1 MYLRK
6 PSSEGFFIFVNKMTI
21 SLYYQHRQISF
32 CQKKDYLRKNKLS
45 CMILKQTLRPL
56 RYSTLLCL
64 LYVANISLKSQT
76 KGNGSMTQFYIV
88 TIVFTVLVLAAVI
101 SIFISKK
108 KKK

>member
-1 MYLRK
+1 M
-6 PSSEGFFIFVNKMTI
+6 
-21 SLYYQHRQISF
+21 
-32 CQKKDYLRKNKLS
+32 
-45 CMILKQTLRPL
+45 
-56 RYSTLLCL
+56 
-64 LYVANISLKSQT
+64 LYVANIALKSQT